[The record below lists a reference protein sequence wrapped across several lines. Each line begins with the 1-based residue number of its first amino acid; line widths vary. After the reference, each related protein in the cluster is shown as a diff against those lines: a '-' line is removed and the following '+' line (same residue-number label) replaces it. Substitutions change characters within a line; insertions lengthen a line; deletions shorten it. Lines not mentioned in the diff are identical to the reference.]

1 MLWSCG
7 SNRWLSGILQEM
19 AIFAEIVTEKNSLSI
34 ISRLNVGIL
43 QSNPTEMRRNMAIIA
58 ITGISEEMIS
68 SSRTIKYVSYLFCMQ
83 RR

>member
-19 AIFAEIVTEKNSLSI
+19 AIFAEIVTEKNSLNI
-34 ISRLNVGIL
+34 ILRLIVGIL

-58 ITGISEEMIS
+58 ITGISEEMIT

>member
-1 MLWSCG
+1 
-7 SNRWLSGILQEM
+7 M

-34 ISRLNVGIL
+34 ISRLIVGIL

-58 ITGISEEMIS
+58 ITGISEEMIT

>member
-1 MLWSCG
+1 
-7 SNRWLSGILQEM
+7 M

-34 ISRLNVGIL
+34 ISRLIVGIL

-58 ITGISEEMIS
+58 ITGISEEMIT
-68 SSRTIKYVSYLFCMQ
+68 SSRAIKYVSYLCCMQ

>member
-19 AIFAEIVTEKNSLSI
+19 AIFAEIVMEKNSLSI
-34 ISRLNVGIL
+34 ISRLIVGIL

-58 ITGISEEMIS
+58 ITGISEEMIA
-68 SSRTIKYVSYLFCMQ
+68 SSRTIEYVSYLFCMQ

>member
-1 MLWSCG
+1 
-7 SNRWLSGILQEM
+7 M

-34 ISRLNVGIL
+34 ISRLIVGIL

-58 ITGISEEMIS
+58 ITGISEEMIT
-68 SSRTIKYVSYLFCMQ
+68 SSRTIEYVSYLCCMQ

>member
-1 MLWSCG
+1 
-7 SNRWLSGILQEM
+7 M
-19 AIFAEIVTEKNSLSI
+19 AIFAEIVTEKNSLNI
-34 ISRLNVGIL
+34 ILPLIVGIL

-58 ITGISEEMIS
+58 ITGISEEMIT

>member
-34 ISRLNVGIL
+34 ISRLIVGIL

-58 ITGISEEMIS
+58 ITGISEEMIT
-68 SSRTIKYVSYLFCMQ
+68 SSRTIKYVS
-83 RR
+83 

>member
-34 ISRLNVGIL
+34 ISRLIVGIL
-43 QSNPTEMRRNMAIIA
+43 QSNPTEMRRNMAWLLL
-58 ITGISEEMIS
+58 ELV
-68 SSRTIKYVSYLFCMQ
+68 KK
-83 RR
+83 

>member
-1 MLWSCG
+1 
-7 SNRWLSGILQEM
+7 M

-34 ISRLNVGIL
+34 ISRLIVGIL

>member
-34 ISRLNVGIL
+34 ISRLIVGIL
-43 QSNPTEMRRNMAIIA
+43 QSNPTEMRRNMAILLLLEVA
-58 ITGISEEMIS
+58 
-68 SSRTIKYVSYLFCMQ
+68 KK
-83 RR
+83 

>member
-1 MLWSCG
+1 
-7 SNRWLSGILQEM
+7 M

-34 ISRLNVGIL
+34 ISRLIVGIL

-58 ITGISEEMIS
+58 ITGISEEMTT
-68 SSRTIKYVSYLFCMQ
+68 SSRIIEYVSYLCCMQ

>member
-34 ISRLNVGIL
+34 ISRLIVGIL

-58 ITGISEEMIS
+58 ITGISEEMIT
-68 SSRTIKYVSYLFCMQ
+68 SSRTIKYLS
-83 RR
+83 

>member
-1 MLWSCG
+1 
-7 SNRWLSGILQEM
+7 M

-34 ISRLNVGIL
+34 ISRLIVGIL

-58 ITGISEEMIS
+58 ITGISEEMIT
-68 SSRTIKYVSYLFCMQ
+68 SSRTIEYVSYLFCMQ

>member
-19 AIFAEIVTEKNSLSI
+19 AIFAEIVTKKNSLNI
-34 ISRLNVGIL
+34 ILRLIVGIL

-58 ITGISEEMIS
+58 ITGISEEMIT
-68 SSRTIKYVSYLFCMQ
+68 SSRTIKYLS
-83 RR
+83 

>member
-19 AIFAEIVTEKNSLSI
+19 AIFAEIVTEKNSLNI
-34 ISRLNVGIL
+34 ILRLIVGIL
-43 QSNPTEMRRNMAIIA
+43 QSNPIEMRRNMAIIA
-58 ITGISEEMIS
+58 ITGISEEMIT

>member
-34 ISRLNVGIL
+34 ISRLIVGIF

-58 ITGISEEMIS
+58 ITGISEEMIT
-68 SSRTIKYVSYLFCMQ
+68 SSRTIKYLS
-83 RR
+83 

>member
-34 ISRLNVGIL
+34 ISRLIVGIL

-58 ITGISEEMIS
+58 ITGGSEEMIT
-68 SSRTIKYVSYLFCMQ
+68 SRTIEYVSYLCCMQ

>member
-19 AIFAEIVTEKNSLSI
+19 AIFAEIVTEKNSLNI
-34 ISRLNVGIL
+34 ILRLIVGIL

-58 ITGISEEMIS
+58 ITGISEEMIT
-68 SSRTIKYVSYLFCMQ
+68 SSRTIEYVSYLCCMQ